1 MNMAILYDRAEE
13 LKDDLEQ
20 YRRLE
25 DSNNEII
32 IITKRLALRFY
43 EKKQMEDVKLCF
55 DVVKMLNEENTNFK
69 KERLRLLND

>member
-1 MNMAILYDRAEE
+1 MAILYDRAEE

-32 IITKRLALRFY
+32 IITKRLPLRFY
-43 EKKQMEDVKLCF
+43 ENKQLEDVKLCF
-55 DVVKMLNEENTNFK
+55 DVVKMLNEENMNFK

>member
-1 MNMAILYDRAEE
+1 MAILYDRAEE

-43 EKKQMEDVKLCF
+43 EKKQTEDVKLCF
-55 DVVKMLNEENTNFK
+55 DVVKMLNEENINFK

>member
-1 MNMAILYDRAEE
+1 MAILYDRAEE
-13 LKDDLEQ
+13 LKDGLEQ

-43 EKKQMEDVKLCF
+43 ENKQMEDVKLCF

-69 KERLRLLND
+69 KERLRLLNE

>member
-1 MNMAILYDRAEE
+1 MAILYDRAEE

-43 EKKQMEDVKLCF
+43 ENKQMEDVKLCF
-55 DVVKMLNEENTNFK
+55 DVVKMLNEENMNFK

>member
-1 MNMAILYDRAEE
+1 MDILYDRAEE

-43 EKKQMEDVKLCF
+43 EKKQLEDVKLCF
-55 DVVKMLNEENTNFK
+55 DVVKMLNEENINFK

>member
-1 MNMAILYDRAEE
+1 MAILYDRAEE

-43 EKKQMEDVKLCF
+43 EKTQLEDVKLCF
-55 DVVKMLNEENTNFK
+55 DVVKMLNEENMNFK

>member
-1 MNMAILYDRAEE
+1 MAILYDRAEE

-43 EKKQMEDVKLCF
+43 ENKQLEDVKLCF
-55 DVVKMLNEENTNFK
+55 DVVKMLNEENINFK

>member
-1 MNMAILYDRAEE
+1 MAILYDRAEE

-43 EKKQMEDVKLCF
+43 EKKQLEDVKLCI
-55 DVVKMLNEENTNFK
+55 DVVKMLNEENINFK

>member
-1 MNMAILYDRAEE
+1 MAILYDRAEE

-43 EKKQMEDVKLCF
+43 ENKQMEDVKLCF